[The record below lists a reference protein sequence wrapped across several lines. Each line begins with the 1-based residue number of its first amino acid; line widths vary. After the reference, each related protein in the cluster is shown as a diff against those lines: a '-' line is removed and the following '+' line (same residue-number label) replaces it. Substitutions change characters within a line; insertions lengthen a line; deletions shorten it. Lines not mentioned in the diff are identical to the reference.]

1 MGDDIKQFK
10 PKITEVES
18 VEGELRFVLSGDD
31 KYGFDKSLANAIRRI
46 LLTDI
51 PTVGFKLSPNGEGND
66 LVMTVNNSSLHN
78 EMLLHRIALM
88 PLYINPVN
96 YMRNHLFMCKV
107 KHDSVEPFKFVT
119 MNDIEIYPLKSGF
132 QERINRYFDDSYD
145 MSPEDEKIL
154 KEQLS
159 ATDVANYDLENPLSQ
174 KEKDKIYRPFKF
186 RDNMNYCLV
195 TELKTTNTEDTYQE
209 IQFYGTPSVGFG
221 HQDAKFQGV
230 SQSTYSF
237 KIDEKMVNEVLKDKI
252 SREEIPTEERD
263 IYERK
268 FRLSDS
274 ERYFYRDDTGEANSY
289 NFAIKSNHYLSAD
302 ALFKLSIDILIQKC
316 EHLKLEFIGLLKEE
330 SSRISVDQEKEYIYR
345 YEVENES
352 HTLGN
357 LIQSHMMRYSVSDT
371 SIINLIGYKKPH
383 PLEDKIVFII
393 SLNKAHKLAQ
403 TDEVVKIQS
412 TTTYML
418 ECMDDILNNLRTL
431 YKVSDKTF

>member
-1 MGDDIKQFK
+1 MTDELKKFQ
-10 PKITEVES
+10 PKITDVEN
-18 VEGELRFVLSGDD
+18 VEGELRFILSGDN

-51 PTVGFKLSPNGEGND
+51 PTVGFNLSEHGESND

-132 QERINRYFDDSYD
+132 QERINHYFDESYD
-145 MSPEDEKIL
+145 MSPDDEKVL

-159 ATDVANYDLENPLSQ
+159 ATDIENYDLEKPLSQ
-174 KEKDKIYRPFKF
+174 KGKDKIYRPFKF
-186 RDNMNYCLV
+186 RGNTHYCLI

-209 IQFYGTPSVGFG
+209 IQFYGSPSVGFG
-221 HQDAKFQGV
+221 YQDAKFQGV
-230 SQSTYSF
+230 SQATYSF
-237 KIDEKMVNEVLKDKI
+237 KIDEKMVNEVLKEKI
-252 SREEIPTEERD
+252 SREEIPTEEREV
-263 IYERK
+263 YEKK
-268 FRLSDS
+268 FRLSES

-289 NFAIKSNHYLSAD
+289 NFAIKSNHYLPSD
-302 ALFKLSIDILIQKC
+302 DLFKMSIDILIQKC
-316 EHLKLEFIGLLKEE
+316 EYLKLEFIGLLKEE
-330 SSRISVDQEKEYIYR
+330 PSRVSVEQEKEYIYR

-383 PLEDKIVFII
+383 PLEDKIVFIV
-393 SLNKAHKLAQ
+393 SMNKGHKLSHA
-403 TDEVVKIQS
+403 DEVVKIQS
-412 TTTYML
+412 ATTYIL
-418 ECMDDILNNLRTL
+418 ECMDNILNNLRTL